1 MQRVLISMMRLSAAL
16 TLYSLEQLQKSV
28 FLTQEGK
35 NPLKVLDTLET
46 SLDSLTEKLV
56 DQMDSGKKTALDS
69 VTSMAQDLV
78 SSSFDGVN
86 VIDPRQILRA
96 TDDILRAS
104 SQTVADWMDRTAS
117 AEGEAPQSAADVLD
131 KK

>member
-1 MQRVLISMMRLSAAL
+1 MQGVLISIMRLSAAL
-16 TLYSLEQLQKSV
+16 TLYSLEQFQNSV

-35 NPLKVLDTLET
+35 NPLKVLNSLE
-46 SLDSLTEKLV
+46 SALDSLTESLV
-56 DQMDSGKKTALDS
+56 DQIDSGKKTALES

-78 SSSFDGVN
+78 STSFDGVN

-104 SQTVADWMDRTAS
+104 SQTVADWMDRTS
-117 AEGEAPQSAADVLD
+117 PAEGEAPRSAADVLD
-131 KK
+131 KE